1 MAGVSPSRNR
11 SGGHGLSSGSNLER
25 QQITV
30 AFSIFNKLGF
40 VVSKYYLTSF
50 ECCYL
55 KWIFDLNNPSSPH
68 AFLTH

>member
-30 AFSIFNKLGF
+30 AFS
-40 VVSKYYLTSF
+40 VS
-50 ECCYL
+50 
-55 KWIFDLNNPSSPH
+55 
-68 AFLTH
+68 